1 MQGVILIGGE
11 GTRLGSITK
20 NYPKPMLE
28 VAGKPFL
35 IHLINNIKRFGINR
49 ILLLASHANHIVLDY
64 FKDLK
69 INDCMIDIIIET
81 ESLGTGGALINA
93 LDYLDDRFYC
103 FNGDSIIDGNWL
115 SLENL
120 VSEGG
125 DIIVALTEVTNP
137 SRYGST
143 ILNDSKIIGF
153 EEKKNSSKKN
163 IKNIINGGIYNIKK
177 SVLEKY
183 QLEKLSFETDVLKE
197 QVNLGKVYGQV
208 IDGYFI
214 DIGLQETLLEAR
226 ARNWRYDKKA
236 FLFDRD
242 GTLNEDDGY
251 THKVKDLVWK
261 PGAIELIKKLNDL
274 NHLVFVVTNQAGI
287 AKGKFLEK
295 DMHDFHNGMQ
305 NELNI
310 KGAHIDKFYHCPF
323 HKDGIIEKYKLDSVD
338 RKPNTGMLERI
349 ASEWDLKKNNIVM
362 IGDRDTDIECARKFG
377 IKNYLY
383 NGSDNLLESLSIF
396 L

>member
-1 MQGVILIGGE
+1 MKILRLY
-11 GTRLGSITK
+11 TRLPPLSGGMEK
-20 NYPKPMLE
+20 
-28 VAGKPFL
+28 
-35 IHLINNIKRFGINR
+35 
-49 ILLLASHANHIVLDY
+49 HIA
-64 FKDLK
+64 
-69 INDCMIDIIIET
+69 E
-81 ESLGTGGALINA
+81 
-93 LDYLDDRFYC
+93 
-103 FNGDSIIDGNWL
+103 
-115 SLENL
+115 
-120 VSEGG
+120 
-125 DIIVALTEVTNP
+125 LT
-137 SRYGST
+137 
-143 ILNDSKIIGF
+143 
-153 EEKKNSSKKN
+153 
-163 IKNIINGGIYNIKK
+163 
-177 SVLEKY
+177 
-183 QLEKLSFETDVLKE
+183 KE
-197 QVNLGKVYGQV
+197 QINLGKVYGEV

-226 ARNWRYDKKA
+226 TRNWGYDKKA

-295 DMHDFHNGMQ
+295 DMYDFHNYMQ

-349 ASEWDLKKNNIVM
+349 VSEWDLKKNNIVM